1 MFLRESNPLR
11 PAPIRNRDN
20 AFFWDGAI
28 QQELRIQRCNNCGQM
43 QHPPGP
49 MCPGCLGTD
58 MGYTIASGQGQLY
71 SWIIPRYPAVP
82 MFEEGFIVALVNL
95 KEGVRVLSNLCGI
108 EPEEIT
114 SGMEV
119 DVFFADTQEQGK
131 VPQFRPRRTESHP
144 SSKPC

>member
-1 MFLRESNPLR
+1 
-11 PAPIRNRDN
+11 
-20 AFFWDGAI
+20 
-28 QQELRIQRCNNCGQM
+28 
-43 QHPPGP
+43 
-49 MCPGCLGTD
+49 